1 MSEPLKITAL
11 SAAITIALGLS
22 SAASAGGSNASEV
35 LDTFANTVKSK
46 AINATE
52 SFVESAGLKGLNSI
66 FDKAELNMEFNDGS
80 PEFELGALKAYDEAN
95 PNAFLFNQIGINRF
109 DDRTTLNLGL
119 GYRMLNADQT
129 WMGGVNAFYDQEFP
143 DDHKRSS
150 IGVELVSS
158 AVQLR
163 ANKYHAIT
171 GFITDK
177 SGTDQSAL
185 DGDDISLKLA
195 LPYMPG
201 AFFEYTK
208 YKWEGVEGAT
218 DAKGKK
224 YALGGAL
231 SDNLALNIVR
241 IDYDDATQNDKNK
254 VELSYNWR
262 FGHQSQTPTLFDIT
276 DTAYQLTK
284 LTTQKYDLVKRE
296 NRIAKQKK
304 FSVAATGF

>member
-1 MSEPLKITAL
+1 L
-11 SAAITIALGLS
+11 SLAANAQT
-22 SAASAGGSNASEV
+22 ASEV
-35 LDTFANTVKSK
+35 VNGLKNK
-46 AINATE
+46 AVSATE
-52 SFVESAGLKGLNSI
+52 SFIEGESLKGLSSI
-66 FDKAELNMEFNDGS
+66 FDKAEFNVKFNDGS
-80 PEFELGALKAYDEAN
+80 PEFELGALKAYDENN

-119 GYRMLNADQT
+119 GYRILNIDQT

-150 IGVELVSS
+150 IGVELISS

-171 GFITDK
+171 GFISDK

-185 DGDDISLKLA
+185 DGNDVSIKVA
-195 LPYMPG
+195 LPYLPG
-201 AFFEYTK
+201 AFAEYTK

-218 DAKGKK
+218 DSKGKK
-224 YALGGAL
+224 YSLGGNL
-231 SDNLALNIVR
+231 SENLAISIIR
-241 IDYDDATQNDKNK
+241 TDYDDTATKDKNR
-254 VELSYNWR
+254 VELSYSWN
-262 FGHQSQTPTLFDIT
+262 FGNESKRPTVFDAT
-276 DTAYQLTK
+276 ESAYQLTK

-304 FSVAATGF
+304 FSATASGF

>member
-1 MSEPLKITAL
+1 MSNPIKTTVL
-11 SAAITIALGLS
+11 SAGVTLALGLS
-22 SAASAGGSNASEV
+22 FSANAQVVSQV
-35 LDTFANTVKSK
+35 VDSLKNK

-52 SFVESAGLKGLNSI
+52 SYVEKASLKGLNSI

-80 PEFELGALKAYDEAN
+80 PEFELGALKAYDEAS
-95 PNAFLFNQIGINRF
+95 PNAFFFNQIGINRF
-109 DDRTTLNLGL
+109 DKRTTLNLGL

-150 IGVELVSS
+150 VGVELVSS

-171 GFITDK
+171 GFIKDR
-177 SGTDQSAL
+177 SGTDQAAL

-208 YKWEGVEGAT
+208 YKWEALEGAM

-231 SDNLALNIVR
+231 SDNLSLNIVR

-296 NRIAKQKK
+296 NRIVKQKK

>member
-1 MSEPLKITAL
+1 
-11 SAAITIALGLS
+11 
-22 SAASAGGSNASEV
+22 
-35 LDTFANTVKSK
+35 
-46 AINATE
+46 
-52 SFVESAGLKGLNSI
+52 
-66 FDKAELNMEFNDGS
+66 
-80 PEFELGALKAYDEAN
+80 
-95 PNAFLFNQIGINRF
+95 
-109 DDRTTLNLGL
+109 
-119 GYRMLNADQT
+119 
-129 WMGGVNAFYDQEFP
+129 
-143 DDHKRSS
+143 
-150 IGVELVSS
+150 
-158 AVQLR
+158 
-163 ANKYHAIT
+163 
-171 GFITDK
+171 
-177 SGTDQSAL
+177 
-185 DGDDISLKLA
+185 

-208 YKWEGVEGAT
+208 YKWEALEGAM

-231 SDNLALNIVR
+231 SDNLSLNIVR

-296 NRIAKQKK
+296 NRIVKQKK